1 MTLHRVILT
10 IIVFLCILTAP
21 YVYAADILS
30 QIHPYISVSG
40 EYNDNINL
48 TSNNRI
54 NDFITTILPGIK
66 FSNMDAKSGI
76 DLDLSAGLVFY
87 DKNPNLNYISG
98 NGSLNAKY
106 MTSEHVNFYLQESYL
121 RSDNP
126 REQEYLIPAADNKYV
141 LSTSTKRSVYWR
153 NVFAPTVEYQF
164 GQESKIGVNYR
175 YNIYQTDASISENS
189 IENYINP
196 FITYWFDKRNGIH
209 LEYAYTNGDFEASP
223 DLNGQKVT
231 ARYMNRLN
239 QKATAFVEGAYT
251 NQSFAISSMDY
262 NIYEPSVGLTYIFTS
277 TLTASAQIGYYWME
291 YLNQNPKFNG
301 LTFKVDL
308 ANTDARTTYVLSIQG
323 GYTEDYFTSQN
334 LGFQK
339 YYRATG
345 SIKHNLEKRF
355 SVGCSGS
362 IERVEF
368 VGMERSDTIWGV
380 GTSASYQLM
389 KWLTLSLEISHNANQ
404 SNIQA
409 SEYIDNKGI
418 LRLTA
423 SY

>member
-1 MTLHRVILT
+1 
-10 IIVFLCILTAP
+10 
-21 YVYAADILS
+21 VYS
-30 QIHPYISVSG
+30 
-40 EYNDNINL
+40 
-48 TSNNRI
+48 
-54 NDFITTILPGIK
+54 
-66 FSNMDAKSGI
+66 
-76 DLDLSAGLVFY
+76 
-87 DKNPNLNYISG
+87 
-98 NGSLNAKY
+98 
-106 MTSEHVNFYLQESYL
+106 
-121 RSDNP
+121 
-126 REQEYLIPAADNKYV
+126 
-141 LSTSTKRSVYWR
+141 R

-164 GQESKIGVNYR
+164 GQESRIGVNYR
-175 YNIYQTDASISENS
+175 NNIYQTEASVSENS

-196 FITYWFDKRNGIH
+196 FITYWFDKRNGVH
-209 LEYAYTNGDFEASP
+209 LDYAYTNGDFEASP

-251 NQSFAISSMDY
+251 NQSFSISSMDY

-291 YLNQNPKFNG
+291 YLNQDPKYNG

-308 ANTDARTTYVLSIQG
+308 ANTDVRTTYVLSVQG

-355 SVGCSGS
+355 SIGCLGS

-368 VGMERSDTIWGV
+368 VGQERIDTIWGV
-380 GTSASYQLM
+380 GASASYQPL
-389 KWLTLSLEISHNANQ
+389 KWLTLSLEISHNANE
-404 SNIQA
+404 SN
-409 SEYIDNKGI
+409 SSVNEYIDNKGI
-418 LRLTA
+418 LKLTA

>member
-1 MTLHRVILT
+1 MTLHRTILA
-10 IIVFLCILTAP
+10 IIMFLCILTAP

-30 QIHPYISVSG
+30 QIHPYISVSS
-40 EYNDNINL
+40 EYDDNINM
-48 TSNNRI
+48 TSNNKT

-76 DLDLSAGLVFY
+76 DLDVSAGSVFY

-98 NGSLNAKY
+98 SGILNAKY

-126 REQEYLIPAADNKYV
+126 REPEYFTSAADNQYV
-141 LSTSTKRSVYWR
+141 LSMNTQRSVYSR

-164 GQESKIGVNYR
+164 GKESSIGVNYR
-175 YNIYQTDASISENS
+175 NNIYQTEASISENS

-196 FITYWFDKRNGIH
+196 FITYWFDNRNGVH
-209 LEYAYTNGDFEASP
+209 LDYAYTNGDFKASP

-239 QKATAFVEGAYT
+239 QIATAFVEGAYT
-251 NQSFAISSMDY
+251 NQSFALSSMDY
-262 NIYEPSVGLTYIFTS
+262 NIYEPSLGLSYVFTPS
-277 TLTASAQIGYYWME
+277 LKASAQIGYYWME
-291 YLNQNPKFNG
+291 YLHQDSKYNG

-308 ANTDARTTYVLSIQG
+308 TNTDALTTYVLHIEG
-323 GYTEDYFTSQN
+323 GYIEDYFTSQN

-345 SIKHNLEKRF
+345 SIKHNLDKRF
-355 SVGCSGS
+355 SVGCDGS
-362 IERVEF
+362 IERVEY
-368 VGMERSDTIWGV
+368 VGQERIDTIWGI
-380 GTSASYQLM
+380 GASASYQLL
-389 KWLTLSLEISHNANQ
+389 KWLTLSLEISHNADE
-404 SNIQA
+404 SN
-409 SEYIDNKGI
+409 SSGDGYIDNKGI
-418 LRLTA
+418 LKLTA

>member
-1 MTLHRVILT
+1 MTLHRTILA
-10 IIVFLCILTAP
+10 IIMFLCILTAP

-40 EYNDNINL
+40 EYDDNINL
-48 TSNNRI
+48 TSNNKI

-66 FSNMDAKSGI
+66 FSNMDVKSGI
-76 DLDLSAGLVFY
+76 DLDVSAGFVFY

-98 NGSLNAKY
+98 NGSLYAKY
-106 MTSEHVNFYLQESYL
+106 MTSEHVNFYLNESFS

-126 REQEYLIPAADNKYV
+126 REQEYFTSAADNKYV
-141 LSTSTKRSVYWR
+141 LSTITQRSVYSR

-164 GQESKIGVNYR
+164 GQESRIGVNYR
-175 YNIYQTDASISENS
+175 NNIYQTEASVSENS

-196 FITYWFDKRNGIH
+196 FITYWFDKRNGVH
-209 LEYAYTNGDFEASP
+209 LDYAYTNGDFEASP

-251 NQSFAISSMDY
+251 NQSFSISSMDY

-291 YLNQNPKFNG
+291 YLNQDPKYNG

-308 ANTDARTTYVLSIQG
+308 ANTDVRTTYVLSVQG

-355 SVGCSGS
+355 SIGCLGS

-368 VGMERSDTIWGV
+368 VGQERIDTIWGV
-380 GTSASYQLM
+380 GASASYQPL
-389 KWLTLSLEISHNANQ
+389 KWLTLSLEISHNANE
-404 SNIQA
+404 SN
-409 SEYIDNKGI
+409 SSVNEYIDNKGI
-418 LRLTA
+418 LKLTA

>member
-1 MTLHRVILT
+1 MTLHRTILT
-10 IIVFLCILTAP
+10 IIVFLCILIAP

-40 EYNDNINL
+40 EYNDNINQ

-76 DLDLSAGLVFY
+76 DLDVSAGLVFY

-98 NGSLNAKY
+98 NGSLSAKY

-126 REQEYLIPAADNKYV
+126 REQEYLTPAADNKYV
-141 LSTSTKRSVYWR
+141 LSTITKRSVYSR
-153 NVFAPTVEYQF
+153 NVVAPTVEYQF
-164 GQESKIGVNYR
+164 GQESRIGVNYR
-175 YNIYQTDASISENS
+175 NNIYQTEASVSENS

-251 NQSFAISSMDY
+251 NQSFALSSMDY

-291 YLNQNPKFNG
+291 YLNQDPKFNG

-308 ANTDARTTYVLSIQG
+308 ANTDNRTMYVLSIQG

-334 LGFQK
+334 LGFEK

-362 IERVEF
+362 IERVEY
-368 VGMERSDTIWGV
+368 VGQERIDTIWSV
-380 GTSASYQLM
+380 GPSASYQLL
-389 KWLTLSLEISHNANQ
+389 KWLSLSLEISHNANQ
-404 SNIQA
+404 SNVPA
-409 SEYIDNKGI
+409 NEYIENKGI